1 MRLPSGRVFGKRRRS
16 DCKQLIN
23 QLCVHL
29 FVNTDPSSALLQVV
43 DGYTRKLTCLS
54 NRQALQK
61 RSRASFCVDLDQFRF
76 PLFLAGDRENVA
88 EASAVM
94 LSCLQWLHHPS
105 GNRSQLGVS
114 SQSAQ
119 MLNGMTGCVQAL
131 RPRPNRRWLLDGDT
145 RQPQDTR
152 WTRHSEQLFTP
163 AEAAASDAAGR
174 LKRGLRWMTPWR
186 TASRR

>member
-1 MRLPSGRVFGKRRRS
+1 MCTLVCEHRS
-16 DCKQLIN
+16 QL
-23 QLCVHL
+23 
-29 FVNTDPSSALLQVV
+29 SSAAGGRWIREEINSLVQQTSSVKTQQSLILCRFGSV
-43 DGYTRKLTCLS
+43 
-54 NRQALQK
+54 
-61 RSRASFCVDLDQFRF
+61 SFSI
-76 PLFLAGDRENVA
+76 FLAGDRENVA

-152 WTRHSEQLFTP
+152 WTRHSEQLYTP
-163 AEAAASDAAGR
+163 AEAAASDAAGW